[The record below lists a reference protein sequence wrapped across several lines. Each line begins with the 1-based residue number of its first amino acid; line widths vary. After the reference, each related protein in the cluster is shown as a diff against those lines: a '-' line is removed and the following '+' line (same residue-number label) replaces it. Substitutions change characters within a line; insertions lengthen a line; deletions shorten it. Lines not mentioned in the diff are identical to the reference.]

1 MVSTA
6 TSRLRLNKQGT
17 GDSPNTWGVVL
28 NGQVFD
34 LVDEAVGGVETI
46 ALTGNKTLT
55 STNYVSD
62 EARNMALRFTGSL
75 TSGATITIPAVE
87 KLYFIINDSGATL
100 TFSAGAGTVG
110 VETGR
115 RKWIACDG
123 TDVYMAEDGAD
134 FEYVEATFLK
144 LAGGT
149 MTGALF
155 VQVPTE
161 DLHAATKKY
170 ADDLA
175 FTANAGILPGQSGNS
190 GKFLTTDGTVAGWF
204 DLAPLFAAKQPLDSD
219 LTAISGLSTQA
230 YGRNSLIWNET
241 TTSGNVS
248 PAAIWT
254 EYLVDTGTAARSIT
268 LPAGTDGARF
278 RVSDKDGNALA
289 NNITVT
295 PNGAETIMGEN
306 SLEIDL
312 NWFSGEWRYRAAA
325 TDWELVR

>member
-34 LVDEAVGGVETI
+34 LLDEAVGGVETI

-87 KLYFIINDSGATL
+87 KLYFIINDSGQTL
-100 TFSAGAGTVG
+100 TFSAGAGNVG

-155 VQVPTE
+155 VPTPTS
-161 DLHAATKKY
+161 DLHASTKKY
-170 ADDLA
+170 VDDSLMGI
-175 FTANAGILPGQSGNS
+175 TATSELPGQASNA
-190 GKFLTTDGTVAGWF
+190 GKFLTTDGTVAGWY
-204 DLAPLFAAKQPLDSD
+204 DLDAELALTYQPLDAD
-219 LTAISGLSTQA
+219 LTAIAALTTTAAGREQLTLTRRTVTNADSPVTAA
-230 YGRNSLIWNET
+230 YGEDITCDS
-241 TTSGNVS
+241 SGGPITINL
-248 PAAIWT
+248 PAA
-254 EYLVDTGTAARSIT
+254 VANRAGIT
-268 LPAGTDGARF
+268 IRAGADALTD
-278 RVSDKDGNALA
+278 
-289 NNITVT
+289 NITVE
-295 PNGAETIMGEN
+295 PDGAETILGQSN
-306 SLEIDL
+306 LVIDI
-312 NWFSGEWRYRAAA
+312 NYFAYTFVAKTGAWG
-325 TDWELVR
+325 